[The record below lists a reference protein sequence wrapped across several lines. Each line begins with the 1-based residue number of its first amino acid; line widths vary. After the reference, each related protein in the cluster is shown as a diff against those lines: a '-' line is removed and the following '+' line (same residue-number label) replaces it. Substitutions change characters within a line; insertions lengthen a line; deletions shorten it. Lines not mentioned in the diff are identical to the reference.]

1 MDIKRKPI
9 IISAIVFVVL
19 ALAVNIMYGVH
30 KHKYMTLCPD
40 DGQILVKIKCDI
52 DRVKESGSVG
62 NEWSYDHFLNNQRFK
77 DGDTL
82 TINTG
87 ETFSITS
94 RITEHDDI
102 SDIGEANSG
111 EYTYDD
117 YKKPFIISQRV
128 RVVER
133 GGRRYAGSYADFN
146 VVYTVERVLPP
157 DIGVWDVYFYTLNVL
172 ELLICVCLII
182 GQIVCIAIV
191 IRVIVND
198 KKKKE

>member
-9 IISAIVFVVL
+9 MISSIVFVVL
-19 ALAVNIMYGVH
+19 ALVVNIMYGVH
-30 KHKYMTLCPD
+30 KNKYMTLCPD

-102 SDIGEANSG
+102 SDIGEVNSG
-111 EYTYDD
+111 EYTYDN
-117 YKKPFIISQRV
+117 YKNPLIISQHV
-128 RVVER
+128 RVVEK
-133 GGRRYAGSYADFN
+133 GGRRYAGSFADFK
-146 VVYTVERVLPP
+146 VVYILERVLPP
-157 DIGVWDVYFYTLNVL
+157 DVGFWDVYFYISNVL

-191 IRVIVND
+191 IRAIIND
-198 KKKKE
+198 KKKKK